1 MHTTRDL
8 QQGRG
13 TVTSLDGR
21 QGRFTNQA
29 LTELF
34 SASAI
39 ASLKYRTFYRRVLSG
54 LVSTVLRPTVGTSD
68 DPESLVA
75 WFTETAAPKESMS
88 VDEYLRYLEQHV
100 LPHSIN
106 MYSPRC
112 MGHMSSVLPAFA
124 LMLTNLVVGINQ
136 NLVKREAS
144 KSFAL
149 IERQAAGIFHRLIY
163 GFPRDF
169 YDQHVHSKDAIL
181 GIMAS
186 GGTLANIT
194 ALWIARNRC
203 LGRQNGFAGVEKE
216 GMRAALDH
224 YGYADAVLI
233 GSKLMHYSVDKAA
246 ALLGVGERNVMRVPV
261 DDSYRV
267 DIGKLRRMIDR
278 CILRKQCVLAVIG
291 VAGTTDCG
299 SVDPLAKMGSV
310 ARDARM
316 HFHVDAAWGASLL
329 FSNAHRSKLT
339 GIEQAD
345 SVTVDGHKQLYMPLG
360 TSMLVLRDP
369 AAAKVIEKEAR
380 YMLQPRSGDLG
391 KCSVE
396 GSRPG
401 RALLMHA
408 AVHIIGHH
416 GYEIL
421 VDENL
426 RKADYMA
433 ALVRSR
439 PEFELLCDPQTN
451 IVLYRYVPIRLRHLV
466 VSGRLR
472 VPANSRINDLN
483 ERIQNAQYR
492 AGRTFVSRTVIE
504 KSFGLRRLSV
514 VALRA
519 VIGNPLTTEEDIA
532 AVLADQLQIVT
543 EIEQR
548 S

>member
-1 MHTTRDL
+1 
-8 QQGRG
+8 
-13 TVTSLDGR
+13 
-21 QGRFTNQA
+21 
-29 LTELF
+29 
-34 SASAI
+34 
-39 ASLKYRTFYRRVLSG
+39 
-54 LVSTVLRPTVGTSD
+54 
-68 DPESLVA
+68 
-75 WFTETAAPKESMS
+75 
-88 VDEYLRYLEQHV
+88 
-100 LPHSIN
+100 

-149 IERQAAGIFHRLIY
+149 IERQAAGIFHRLVY

-169 YDQHVHSKDAIL
+169 YHQHVHSNDAIL

-267 DIGKLRRMIDR
+267 DIGKLRKMIDR
-278 CILRKQCVLAVIG
+278 CILRKQCVPAVIG

-299 SVDPLAKMGSV
+299 SVDPVADMGSV

-426 RKADYMA
+426 RKAHYMA

-439 PEFELLCDPQTN
+439 QEFQLLCDPQTN
-451 IVLYRYVPIRLRHLV
+451 IVLYRYLV

-483 ERIQNAQYR
+483 ERIQNAQHR

-504 KSFGLRRLSV
+504 KSFGLRRLSL